1 MIPLLVFLG
10 GGTGS
15 LFRYLLSALI
25 PYKSGFPWATFLTN
39 LAACFVMGY
48 ILALLDRQL
57 FNHIANYRFF
67 FLTGFCGGFS
77 TFSTFSSETLI
88 LIKGGQVL
96 LAGIYV
102 SVSVIMCITLVFLGS
117 KF

>member
-15 LFRYLLSALI
+15 LFRYLISLYI
-25 PYKSGFPWATFLTN
+25 PYKNGFPWATFITN
-39 LAACFVMGY
+39 LAACFVLGY
-48 ILALLDRQL
+48 IMTLLDKQG
-57 FNHIANYRFF
+57 FNHIVNYRFF

-77 TFSTFSSETLI
+77 TFSTFSSETLF
-88 LIKGGQVL
+88 LIKGGQL
-96 LAGIYV
+96 WLAGIYV
-102 SVSVIMCITLVFLGS
+102 FVSVIMCIALVFLGS